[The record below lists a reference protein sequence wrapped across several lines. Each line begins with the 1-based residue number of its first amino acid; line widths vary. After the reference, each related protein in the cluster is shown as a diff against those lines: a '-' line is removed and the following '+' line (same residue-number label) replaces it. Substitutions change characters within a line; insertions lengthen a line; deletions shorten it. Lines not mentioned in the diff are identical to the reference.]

1 MQFRLRKLSNLCY
14 LFECFADVAC
24 CEFRQLLG
32 CWVFLL
38 RQSVCLSLNAFLEY
52 VSGIAGVSEVTVLV
66 LYGTIKASFKVTLG
80 IGSLR
85 ILVFPDIHIEDLAQ
99 FARCIVWEVDVAI
112 EARFQSGVGVY
123 ESVHL
128 FGISGYNHHQFV
140 AVVLHTFQ

>member
-32 CWVFLL
+32 CWVLLL

-66 LYGTIKASFKVTLG
+66 LYGAVKAGLKASLG
-80 IGSLR
+80 IRCQG
-85 ILVFPDIHIEDLAQ
+85 ILVFPDIHIEDLA
-99 FARCIVWEVDVAI
+99 
-112 EARFQSGVGVY
+112 
-123 ESVHL
+123 
-128 FGISGYNHHQFV
+128 
-140 AVVLHTFQ
+140 